1 MRLRGGGGGGRVAGR
16 QWGGSVRQAAS
27 SLWCHSGAAS
37 QRKLLN
43 LLLLLV
49 LLLAF
54 ESRSCVAAKAI
65 AFEVVFVVISSN
77 CERNE
82 KKAQQSW
89 VKHGCNEQVTLSA
102 TSSTTEHL
110 FISYHII

>member
-1 MRLRGGGGGGRVAGR
+1 M
-16 QWGGSVRQAAS
+16 RQAAS

-54 ESRSCVAAKAI
+54 ESRSCASI
-65 AFEVVFVVISSN
+65 AFEVVFVISSN

-89 VKHGCNEQVTLSA
+89 VKHGCNEQVTLPAAAPA

-110 FISYHII
+110 FISYHIT